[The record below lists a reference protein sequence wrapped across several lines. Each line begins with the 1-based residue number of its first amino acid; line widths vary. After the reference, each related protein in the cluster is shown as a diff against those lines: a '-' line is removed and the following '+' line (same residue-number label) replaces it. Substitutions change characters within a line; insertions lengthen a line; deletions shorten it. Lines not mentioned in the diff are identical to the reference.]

1 MHKKNILVTGCAG
14 FVGFHLTKRLS
25 GNNYNIIG
33 IDNLNDYYD
42 VAIKESRLDIL
53 SNNNQFSFYKVD
65 LCNTSEL
72 SKIFKNNKID
82 FIIHLAAQAGVRYSL
97 ENPNAYIDSNII
109 GFMNIL
115 GECKKYNL
123 NIIYASSS
131 SVYGDSKQF
140 PLSEEEICKKPLS
153 LYGASKLFNELT
165 AYSYSHLYNISSI
178 GLRFFTVYGP
188 WGRPDM
194 ALFKF
199 TKNIIKNKKIDVYN
213 KGNHSRS
220 FTYIDD
226 IVDAI
231 ESLLENYIS
240 KNNFYDV
247 LNIGGEKSINLMD
260 FIKVIENKL
269 GTKAKINF
277 MPKQLGDVEK
287 TESDCSKIASLV
299 NYKPKVSIEDG
310 ISNFIDWYKE
320 YYL

>member
-25 GNNYNIIG
+25 ENNYNIIG

-53 SNNNQFSFYKVD
+53 SNNNQFVFYKVD

-199 TKNIIKNKKIDVYN
+199 TKNIIENKKIDVYN

-247 LNIGGEKSINLMD
+247 LNIGGDKSINLMD
-260 FIKVIENKL
+260 FIKTIENKL
-269 GTKAKINF
+269 GLKAKINF

-287 TESDCSKIASLV
+287 TESDCSKITSLV